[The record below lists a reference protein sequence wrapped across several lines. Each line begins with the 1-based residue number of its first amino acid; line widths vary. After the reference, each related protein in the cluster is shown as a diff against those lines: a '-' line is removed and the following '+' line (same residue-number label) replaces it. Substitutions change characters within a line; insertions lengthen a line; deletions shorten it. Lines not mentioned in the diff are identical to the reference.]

1 MQYQNGQG
9 ECRGPGSWGQ
19 RGGPARGVGTML
31 VWGGDRWG
39 GAEQPT
45 EKRRAP
51 EIVGCQRPQTSE
63 AARCSPRMRSAGPTR
78 DAGNSPPQEM
88 HASALTHNFVSFRRG
103 VCHIPLDKNP
113 CCRQLSQD
121 PAGTP
126 QDGAHRRKPTS
137 VPHTCAGGRR

>member
-1 MQYQNGQG
+1 MGAERRSSQGGGDNAGLGRGQVG
-9 ECRGPGSWGQ
+9 RSRAAHRKEESPRDSRMSETPDL
-19 RGGPARGVGTML
+19 RGGALFT
-31 VWGGDRWG
+31 
-39 GAEQPT
+39 
-45 EKRRAP
+45 
-51 EIVGCQRPQTSE
+51 
-63 AARCSPRMRSAGPTR
+63 RMRSAGPTR